1 MEENQK
7 IEKKYEE
14 FPRIKRLPQYVFAQ
28 VNEIKAKLRK
38 EGEDIIDFGMGNPDL
53 KPASHIIDKLC
64 ESAKKKTTH
73 RYSMS
78 QGIPRLRKAIS
89 DFYKRRYDV
98 DIDPETEAIMTIGA
112 KEGLSHLMIAMLAPG
127 DIALVPSPRYPI
139 HYYAPVIAGASV
151 LTVSIP
157 LEGTNEEKQ
166 EQFLKN
172 IYDSYEDSYPEPK
185 VLILN
190 FPNNPTTMTVDINF
204 FKEIVKFAK
213 KKGLWIIH
221 DFAYAD
227 LCFDGYKA
235 PSILEVEGAKD
246 VAVELYSM
254 TKGFSMAGWRVGFVV
269 GNETIVYN
277 LKRLKSYLDYGT
289 FTPIQVA
296 SIIALDSDYSIVEKA
311 ANIYSKRLDILVQ
324 GLNKIGWN
332 VEKPL
337 ATMFL
342 WAKIPEEFQHLGS
355 MEFSKLLLTE
365 AHVAVA
371 PGIGF
376 GEHGEGYV
384 RFAVVENEK
393 RIRQAIRNMKKF
405 FKNYKEEKKLK

>member
-1 MEENQK
+1 MH
-7 IEKKYEE
+7 YEE
-14 FPRIKRLPQYVFAQ
+14 FPRIKRLPQYVFAV
-28 VNEIKAKLRK
+28 VNELKAKMRK

-53 KPASHIIDKLC
+53 QPAKHIIDKLC
-64 ESAKKKTTH
+64 ESAKKKHTH

-78 QGIPRLRKAIS
+78 QGIPRLRKAIA
-89 DFYKRRYDV
+89 DFYERRYGV
-98 DIDPETEAIMTIGA
+98 KLDPETEAIMTIGS
-112 KEGLSHLMIAMLAPG
+112 KEGISHLMVAMLEPG

-151 LTVSIP
+151 LTVPLP
-157 LEGTNEEKQ
+157 LEGTDSEKQ
-166 EQFLKN
+166 EKFLKS
-172 IYDSYEDSYPEPK
+172 IHESYEDSYPQPK
-185 VLILN
+185 VLLLN

-204 FKEIVKFAK
+204 FKEIVAFAK
-213 KKGLWIIH
+213 KKGLWVIH

-254 TKGFSMAGWRVGFVV
+254 TKGFSMAGWRVGFVL
-269 GNETIVYN
+269 GNPTIVYN

-296 SIIALDSDYSIVEKA
+296 SVIALDSDYSIVEKA
-311 ANIYSKRLDILVQ
+311 RDTYSKRLDVLVQ
-324 GLNKIGWN
+324 GLNKAGWP
-332 VEKPL
+332 VEKPK

-342 WAKIPEEFQHLGS
+342 WAKIPEKFRGMGS
-355 MEFSKLLLTE
+355 VDFSMKLLKE
-365 AHVAVA
+365 AKVAVA
-371 PGIGF
+371 PGAGF

-393 RIRQAIRNMKKF
+393 RIRQAVRNIKKF
-405 FKNYKEEKKLK
+405 LKENK

>member
-1 MEENQK
+1 MQQ
-7 IEKKYEE
+7 YEE
-14 FPRIKRLPQYVFAQ
+14 FPRIKRLPHYVFAI
-28 VNEIKAKLRK
+28 VNELKAKMRR

-53 KPASHIIDKLC
+53 QPAKHIIDKLC
-64 ESAKKKTTH
+64 ESAKKKHTH

-78 QGIPRLRKAIS
+78 QGIPRLRKAIA
-89 DFYKRRYDV
+89 DFYERRYGV
-98 DIDPETEAIMTIGA
+98 KLDPETEAIMTIGS
-112 KEGLSHLMIAMLAPG
+112 KEGISHLMVAMLEPG

-151 LTVSIP
+151 LTVPLP
-157 LEGTNEEKQ
+157 LEGTDSEKQ
-166 EQFLKN
+166 EKFLKS
-172 IYDSYEDSYPEPK
+172 IYESYEDSYPQPK
-185 VLILN
+185 VLLLN

-204 FKEIVKFAK
+204 FKEIISFAK
-213 KKGLWIIH
+213 KKRLWVIH

-254 TKGFSMAGWRVGFVV
+254 TKGFSMAGWRVGFVL
-269 GNETIVYN
+269 GNPTIVYN

-296 SIIALDSDYSIVEKA
+296 SVIALDSDYSIVERA
-311 ANIYSKRLDILVQ
+311 RDTYSKRLDVLVE
-324 GLNKIGWN
+324 GLNKAGWS
-332 VEKPL
+332 VEKPK

-342 WAKIPEEFQHLGS
+342 WAKIPEKFRDMGS
-355 MEFSKLLLTE
+355 VDFSMKLLKE
-365 AHVAVA
+365 AKVAVA
-371 PGIGF
+371 PGAGF

-393 RIRQAIRNMKKF
+393 RIRQAVRNIKKF
-405 FKNYKEEKKLK
+405 LKENR

>member
-1 MEENQK
+1 MQQ
-7 IEKKYEE
+7 YEE
-14 FPRIKRLPQYVFAQ
+14 FPRIKRLPHYVFAI
-28 VNEIKAKLRK
+28 VNELKAKMRR

-53 KPASHIIDKLC
+53 QPAKHIIDKLC
-64 ESAKKKTTH
+64 ESAKKKHTH

-78 QGIPRLRKAIS
+78 QGIPRLRKAIA
-89 DFYKRRYDV
+89 DFYERRYGV
-98 DIDPETEAIMTIGA
+98 KLDPETEAIMTIGS
-112 KEGLSHLMIAMLAPG
+112 KEGISHLMVAMLEPG

-151 LTVSIP
+151 LTVPLP
-157 LEGTNEEKQ
+157 LEGTDSEKQ
-166 EQFLKN
+166 EKFLKS
-172 IYDSYEDSYPEPK
+172 IYESYEDSYPQPK
-185 VLILN
+185 VLLLN

-204 FKEIVKFAK
+204 FKEIISFAK
-213 KKGLWIIH
+213 KKGLWVIH

-254 TKGFSMAGWRVGFVV
+254 TKGFSMAGWRVGFVL
-269 GNETIVYN
+269 GNPTIVYN

-296 SIIALDSDYSIVEKA
+296 SVIALDSDYSIVEKA
-311 ANIYSKRLDILVQ
+311 RDTYSKRLDVLVE
-324 GLNKIGWN
+324 GLNKAGWS
-332 VEKPL
+332 VEKPK

-342 WAKIPEEFQHLGS
+342 WAKIPEKFRDMGS
-355 MEFSKLLLTE
+355 VDFSMKLLKE
-365 AHVAVA
+365 AKVAVA
-371 PGIGF
+371 PGAGF

-393 RIRQAIRNMKKF
+393 RIRQAVRNIKKF
-405 FKNYKEEKKLK
+405 LKENR

>member
-1 MEENQK
+1 MQ
-7 IEKKYEE
+7 YEE
-14 FPRIKRLPQYVFAQ
+14 FPRIKRLPHYVFAI
-28 VNEIKAKLRK
+28 VNELKAKMRR

-53 KPASHIIDKLC
+53 QPAKHIIDKLC
-64 ESAKKKTTH
+64 ESAKKKHTH

-78 QGIPRLRKAIS
+78 QGIPRLRKAIA
-89 DFYKRRYDV
+89 DFYERRYGV
-98 DIDPETEAIMTIGA
+98 KLDPETEAIMTIGS
-112 KEGLSHLMIAMLAPG
+112 KEGISHLMVAMLEPG

-151 LTVSIP
+151 LTVPLP
-157 LEGTNEEKQ
+157 LEGTDSEKQ
-166 EQFLKN
+166 EKFLKS
-172 IYDSYEDSYPEPK
+172 IYESYEDSYPQPK
-185 VLILN
+185 VLLLN

-204 FKEIVKFAK
+204 FKEIVAFAK
-213 KKGLWIIH
+213 KKGLWVIH

-254 TKGFSMAGWRVGFVV
+254 TKGFSMAGWRVGFVL
-269 GNETIVYN
+269 GNPTIVYN

-296 SIIALDSDYSIVEKA
+296 SVIALDSDYSIVEKA
-311 ANIYSKRLDILVQ
+311 RDTYSKRLDVLVE
-324 GLNKIGWN
+324 GLNKAGWP
-332 VEKPL
+332 VEKPK

-342 WAKIPEEFQHLGS
+342 WAKIPEKFRDMGS
-355 MEFSKLLLTE
+355 VDFSMKLLKE
-365 AHVAVA
+365 AKVAVA
-371 PGIGF
+371 PGAGF

-393 RIRQAIRNMKKF
+393 RIRQAVRNIKKF
-405 FKNYKEEKKLK
+405 LKENK

>member
-1 MEENQK
+1 MSE
-7 IEKKYEE
+7 IYE
-14 FPRIKRLPQYVFAQ
+14 FPRIKRLPQYVFAV
-28 VNEIKAKLRK
+28 VNKLKSQMRR

-53 KPASHIIDKLC
+53 QPAKHIIDKLC
-64 ESAKKKTTH
+64 ESAKKKHTH

-78 QGIPRLRKAIS
+78 EGIPRLRKAIT

-98 DIDPETEAIMTIGA
+98 DLDPEKEAIMTIGS
-112 KEGLSHLMIAMLAPG
+112 KEGISHLMVAMLEPG

-151 LTVSIP
+151 LTVPLP
-157 LEGTNEEKQ
+157 LEGSDSEKQ
-166 EQFLKN
+166 EIFLKN
-172 IYDSYEDSYPEPK
+172 IYESYEDSYPKAK
-185 VLILN
+185 VLLLN
-190 FPNNPTTMTVDINF
+190 FPNNPTTMSVDIEF

-213 KKGLWIIH
+213 EKGLWVIH

-227 LCFDGYKA
+227 LCYDGYKA
-235 PSILEVEGAKD
+235 PSILQVEGAKD

-254 TKGFSMAGWRVGFVV
+254 TKGFSMAGWRVGFVL

-296 SIIALDSDYSIVEKA
+296 SVIALDSDYSIVEKA
-311 ANIYSKRLDILVQ
+311 RDTYNKRLDILVK
-324 GLNKIGWN
+324 GLNRTGWK
-332 VEKPL
+332 VEKPK

-342 WAKIPEEFQHLGS
+342 WAKIPEQFKDLGS
-355 MEFSKLLLTE
+355 IEFSMKLLKE
-365 AHVAVA
+365 AKVAVA
-371 PGIGF
+371 PGVGF

-393 RIRQAIRNMKKF
+393 RIRQAVRNIKKF
-405 FKNYKEEKKLK
+405 LQNNK